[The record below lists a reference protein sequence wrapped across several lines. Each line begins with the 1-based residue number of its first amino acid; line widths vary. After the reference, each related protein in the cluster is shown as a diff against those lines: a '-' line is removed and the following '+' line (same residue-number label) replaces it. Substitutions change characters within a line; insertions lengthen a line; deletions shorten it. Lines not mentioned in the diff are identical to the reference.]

1 MSKKR
6 TWTEE
11 AIKEIVKVQAVG
23 PAGEFVERH
32 EERSGAHSTF
42 NGAILILFVVAV
54 TIGFTLVWQNVHQL
68 EYQSLSTPFFP

>member
-11 AIKEIVKVQAVG
+11 EIKRIAKVQALGTV
-23 PAGEFVERH
+23 GEFVGRY
-32 EERSGAHSTF
+32 EERSGAQSTF

-68 EYQSLSTPFFP
+68 EIQSLSAPFFP